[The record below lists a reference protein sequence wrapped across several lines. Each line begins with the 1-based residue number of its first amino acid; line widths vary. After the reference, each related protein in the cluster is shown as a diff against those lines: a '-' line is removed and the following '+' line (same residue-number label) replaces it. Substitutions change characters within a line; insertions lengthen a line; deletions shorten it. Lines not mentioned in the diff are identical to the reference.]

1 MSMTVPLAQAR
12 SSSQS
17 ESEKSRDKRQNVFQ
31 RVYSALGFKKGY
43 NFILW
48 FIFGGAMVGFAL
60 ARFMYLHAPTL
71 AKGLAPGEG
80 YHMLTSLYK
89 PAMLVHIGTVLPAG
103 IFAVLQFI
111 PQIRYKALIVHRILG
126 YVALLLLI
134 IGASTGFVLGRR
146 SFGGDMA
153 VQTGT
158 IFLGAVTLISAAIAY
173 YNIKRL
179 QINEHRK
186 WMLRTWF
193 YAGTI
198 ITTRLVMLI
207 TAQVLSAIGQ
217 YHTLWT
223 CDEVQYVLK
232 DPNDL
237 AEQYPGCVN
246 GQAGGFVG
254 VPVKWSTALPIGSA
268 LRASFGAALW
278 VAFLIHAVGI
288 EIYIHLTPGEDSR
301 LRKVSYER
309 QLERGAK
316 HPGSMGT
323 TSDRLGD
330 NFGVY
335 YKPE

>member
-1 MSMTVPLAQAR
+1 MSVNKPLSRLR
-12 SSSQS
+12 STS
-17 ESEKSRDKRQNVFQ
+17 ESERAEAKKQNIFQ
-31 RVYSALGFKKGY
+31 WIYGALGFKKGY

-48 FIFGGAMVGFAL
+48 FIFGGAMVGFVL
-60 ARFMYLHAPTL
+60 ARFMYLHVPTL
-71 AKGLAPGEG
+71 TNGLAPGEG
-80 YHMLTSLYK
+80 YYMLTSLYK
-89 PAMLVHIGTVLPAG
+89 PALLVHLGTVLPAG

-126 YVALLLLI
+126 YVALLLLT
-134 IGASTGFVLGRR
+134 IGVATGFVLGRR

-153 VQTGT
+153 VQTAT
-158 IFLGAVTLISAAIAY
+158 IFLGAVTLLSAAIAY

-198 ITTRLVMLI
+198 ITTRLVMII

-217 YHTLWT
+217 YHTLWS

-232 DPNDL
+232 NSTQL
-237 AEQYPGCVN
+237 GEQYPGCTN

-254 VPVKWSTALPIGSA
+254 VPVKWTTALPVGSA
-268 LRASFGAALW
+268 LRASFGSALW
-278 VAFLIHAVGI
+278 VAFLLHAVGI
-288 EIYIHLTPGEDSR
+288 EIYIHLTPGEDAR

-316 HPGSMGT
+316 YPGSMGT